1 MNKFRLSF
9 ILLILAILIS
19 CDTLDVVDRF
29 VFNGLGPVSG
39 VAWAQGQEP
48 TARPNFVLILVDDAG
63 LMDFGAYGGEAEDPE
78 HRPSGD
84 KQGVMF
90 TNYHTS
96 PLCSPSRA
104 MLLTGVDN
112 HRTGVATIPEVLP
125 PEQRGQ
131 PGYSMHL
138 EPGVVTVASRLK
150 ASGYRTYMTGKWHLG
165 DGEGDLP
172 NGHGFDRSFALDASG
187 ADNWEQKTYL
197 PYYDKAPW
205 YEDGKPGKLPED
217 FYSSKFIVDQ
227 MIEYLDAEKDD
238 ARPFFAYVAFQ
249 AVHIPVQAP
258 REFTAKYE
266 GVYDGGWHALR
277 EARWRRA
284 RELGLIPKDAALDD
298 MPPRLRHWE
307 TLSEEDRRIY
317 AKSMAVN
324 AGMLEAMDHHIGR
337 LIAWLEE
344 KGEFE
349 NTVFIITS
357 DNGPAQSNPMAE
369 PLFKVWMKTH
379 GYSRELETLG
389 EKGSY
394 AFIGPEWANAAASP
408 GAFFKFYAAE
418 GGTRVPLI
426 FSGAG
431 VAGPRRVG
439 AFSLVTDVTPS
450 ILDLARVEVG
460 EDGSVPMTGR
470 SLVPLLRGEAK
481 EVYGADT
488 PVGLEVS
495 GQAALFKGDYKIVRN
510 NPRYGDGVWRLY
522 NLARDPGETH
532 DLAAERAD
540 LFSELMGDY
549 EAYTEA
555 MGVLEMPEGYV
566 EYDQIRANSIRKQV
580 RFHWWVLL
588 ILAVVL
594 GAVAF
599 RAGRFI
605 GQKLRKAD

>member
-1 MNKFRLSF
+1 MIGRLGCWAGF
-9 ILLILAILIS
+9 LCGALWL
-19 CDTLDVVDRF
+19 
-29 VFNGLGPVSG
+29 VSG
-39 VAWAQGQEP
+39 AAWASAQE
-48 TARPNFVLILVDDAG
+48 AASRPNFVLILVDDAG
-63 LMDFGAYGGEAEDPE
+63 FMDFGAYGGEAATPNID
-78 HRPSGD
+78 RLATS
-84 KQGVMF
+84 GVMF

-112 HRTGVATIPEVLP
+112 HRTGVATIREVLP

-131 PGYSMHL
+131 PGYSLHL

-187 ADNWEQKTYL
+187 ADNWEQKSYM
-197 PYYDKAPW
+197 PYYDSAPW
-205 YEDGKPGKLPED
+205 YEDGEPAQLPKD

-227 MIEYLDAEKDD
+227 MIEYLEAEKDD
-238 ARPFFAYVAFQ
+238 TRPFFAYVAFQ

-266 GVYDGGWHALR
+266 GVYDDGWHALR
-277 EARWRRA
+277 EARWKKA
-284 RELGLIPKDAALDD
+284 RELGLIPEDAALDD
-298 MPPRLRHWE
+298 MPPGLRQWE
-307 TLSEEDRRIY
+307 SLSEEDRRIC

-337 LIAWLEE
+337 LVAYLEG
-344 KGEFE
+344 KGESE
-349 NTVFIITS
+349 NTVFIVTS
-357 DNGPAQSNPMAE
+357 DNGPAQNDPIAE
-369 PLFKVWMKTH
+369 PLFGVWMKLH
-379 GYSRELETLG
+379 GYSRDLETLG
-389 EKGSY
+389 EKGSF
-394 AFIGPEWANAAASP
+394 ACIGPEWANAAASP

-431 VAGPRRVG
+431 LGGSRR
-439 AFSLVTDVTPS
+439 AEALSFVTDVTPS

-460 EDGSVPMTGR
+460 DDGSVPMNGR
-470 SLVPLLRGEAK
+470 SLVPLLRGEAG

-488 PVGLEVS
+488 PVGMEVS
-495 GQAALFKGDYKIVRN
+495 GQAALFKGDYKLVRN

-522 NLARDPGETH
+522 DLARDPGETR
-532 DLAAERAD
+532 DLATERKD
-540 LFSELMGDY
+540 LFSELMRDY
-549 EAYTEA
+549 EAYTET
-555 MGVLEMPEGYV
+555 MGVLEMPAGYV
-566 EYDQIRANSIRKQV
+566 EYDQMRANAIRKQV
-580 RFHWWVLL
+580 RQHGWVLL
-588 ILAVVL
+588 ILAVAL

-599 RAGRFI
+599 RGGRFI
-605 GQKLRKAD
+605 GQKLRRVAGGPPPNQ

>member
-1 MNKFRLSF
+1 MIRRL
-9 ILLILAILIS
+9 LLWAGFL
-19 CDTLDVVDRF
+19 CG
-29 VFNGLGPVSG
+29 GLGLMSG
-39 VAWAQGQEP
+39 AAWAVDKEAAP
-48 TARPNFVLILVDDAG
+48 RPNFVLILVDDAG
-63 LMDFGAYGGEAEDPE
+63 LMDFGAYGGEAATPNID
-78 HRPSGD
+78 RLATR
-84 KQGVMF
+84 GVMF

-112 HRTGVATIPEVLP
+112 HRTGVATIPELLP
-125 PEQRGQ
+125 PADRGK

-138 EPGVVTVASRLK
+138 EPGVITVASRLK
-150 ASGYRTYMTGKWHLG
+150 ASDYRTYMTGKWHLG

-187 ADNWEQKTYL
+187 ADNWEQKTYM

-205 YEDGKPGKLPED
+205 YEDGKPAKLPKD
-217 FYSSKFIVDQ
+217 FYSSEFIVDQ

-284 RELGLIPKDAALDD
+284 RELGLIPEDAALDD
-298 MPPRLRHWE
+298 MPPKLRQWE

-337 LIAWLEE
+337 LIAYLEE
-344 KGEFE
+344 KGEIE
-349 NTVFIITS
+349 DTMFIVTS
-357 DNGPAQSNPMAE
+357 DNGPAQSNPMTE
-369 PLFKVWMKTH
+369 PLFKVWMRTH
-379 GYSRELETLG
+379 GYSREFETLG

-394 AFIGPEWANAAASP
+394 AFIGAEWANAAASP

-418 GGTRVPLI
+418 GGVRVPLI
-426 FSGAG
+426 FSGTG
-431 VAGPRRVG
+431 LDGSRRVD
-439 AFSLVTDVTPS
+439 ALSFVTDVTPS
-450 ILDLARVEVG
+450 ILDLARVKRG
-460 EDGSVPMTGR
+460 EDDSVPMTGR
-470 SLVPLLRGEAK
+470 SLVPLLRGQAE

-522 NLARDPGETH
+522 NLAKDPGETR

-549 EAYTEA
+549 KAYTEA

-566 EYDQIRANSIRKQV
+566 IYDQLRANSIRKQL

>member
-1 MNKFRLSF
+1 MEKFRLSF

-19 CDTLDVVDRF
+19 CDTLDVVDRL
-29 VFNGLGPVSG
+29 VFNGLGPVNG
-39 VAWAQGQEP
+39 VACAQGLEP
-48 TARPNFVLILVDDAG
+48 PGRPNFVLILVDDVG
-63 LMDFGAYGGEAEDPE
+63 LMDFGAYGGEAATPNID
-78 HRPSGD
+78 RLATS
-84 KQGVMF
+84 GVMF

-125 PEQRGQ
+125 PEQHGQ

-205 YEDGKPGKLPED
+205 YEDGKPAKLPED

-238 ARPFFAYVAFQ
+238 LRPFFAYVAFQ

-258 REFTAKYE
+258 REFIAKYE
-266 GVYDGGWHALR
+266 GVYDDGWHALR

-284 RELGLIPKDAALDD
+284 RELGLIPEDAALDD
-298 MPPRLRHWE
+298 MPPGLRQWE
-307 TLSEEDRRIY
+307 KLSDEDRRIY

-337 LIAWLEE
+337 LIAWLDE
-344 KGEFE
+344 KGESE
-349 NTVFIITS
+349 NTVFVVTS
-357 DNGPAQSNPMAE
+357 DNGPAPSNPIAE

-379 GYSRELETLG
+379 GYSRDLETLG

-426 FSGAG
+426 FSGTG
-431 VAGPRRVG
+431 LDGSRRVD
-439 AFSLVTDVTPS
+439 ALSFVTDVTPS
-450 ILDLARVEVG
+450 VLDLARVEMG

-470 SLVPLLRGEAK
+470 SLVPLLRGESK
-481 EVYGADT
+481 EVYGADM
-488 PVGLEVS
+488 PVGMEVS
-495 GQAALFKGDYKIVRN
+495 GQAALFKGEYKLVRN
-510 NPRYGDGVWRLY
+510 NPRYGDGAWRLY
-522 NLARDPGETH
+522 NLARDPGETR
-532 DLAAERAD
+532 DLATERKD
-540 LFSELMGDY
+540 LFAELLRDY
-549 EAYTEA
+549 EAYTET

-566 EYDQIRANSIRKQV
+566 IHDQIRTNSIRKQV

-588 ILAVVL
+588 ILAVGL
-594 GAVAF
+594 AAIAF

-605 GQKLRKAD
+605 GQKLRKTD

>member
-1 MNKFRLSF
+1 
-9 ILLILAILIS
+9 
-19 CDTLDVVDRF
+19 
-29 VFNGLGPVSG
+29 
-39 VAWAQGQEP
+39 
-48 TARPNFVLILVDDAG
+48 
-63 LMDFGAYGGEAEDPE
+63 
-78 HRPSGD
+78 
-84 KQGVMF
+84 MF

-125 PEQRGQ
+125 PEQRGR

-197 PYYDKAPW
+197 PYYNKAPW
-205 YEDGKPGKLPED
+205 YEDGKPATLPKD
-217 FYSSKFIVDQ
+217 FYSSEFIVDQ
-227 MIEYLDAEKDD
+227 MIEYLDSEKDD

-258 REFTAKYE
+258 REYTKKYE

-284 RELGLIPKDAALDD
+284 RELGLIQEGAALGD
-298 MPPRLRHWE
+298 MPPKVRDWE
-307 TLSEEDRRIY
+307 ALSEEDRRIC
-317 AKSMAVN
+317 AKSMAVY
-324 AGMLEAMDHHIGR
+324 AGMLEAMDHHVGR

-357 DNGPAQSNPMAE
+357 DNGPEPSNPMAE

-379 GYSRELETLG
+379 GYSREFETLG

-394 AFIGPEWANAAASP
+394 AFIGPEWAKAAASP

-426 FSGAG
+426 FSGTG
-431 VAGPRRVG
+431 LDGSRRVE
-439 AFSLVTDVTPS
+439 ALSFVTDVTPS
-450 ILDLARVEVG
+450 ILDLARAEPG
-460 EDGSVPMTGR
+460 QDGSVPMTGR

-488 PVGLEVS
+488 PVGMEVS

-510 NPRYGDGVWRLY
+510 NPHYGDGVWRLY
-522 NLARDPGETH
+522 NLAKDPGETH

-540 LFSELMGDY
+540 LFSELMADY

-566 EYDQIRANSIRKQV
+566 MYDQIRANSIRKQI

-599 RAGRFI
+599 GARRFI
-605 GQKLRKAD
+605 GQKLRRAD